1 MMRYLEMMMVLLVV
15 DSQWKDH
22 LLAMD
27 HLKEGIGLRVY
38 GQRDPLVEY
47 KKEAFD
53 MFSEMSGRISFEIIT
68 RLFKIQVQRSQEA
81 EIERTRRI
89 NLNYNRGDGSAAQP
103 VTKGKKVGRND
114 PCPCGSGKKYKKC
127 CGVND

>member
-1 MMRYLEMMMVLLVV
+1 MMRYLERMMVLQVV

-27 HLKEGIGLRVY
+27 HLKEGIGLRGY

-47 KKEAFD
+47 KKEGFD
-53 MFSEMSGRISFEIIT
+53 MFSEMSGRISSEIIT

-81 EIERTRRI
+81 EVTRARRT
-89 NLNYNRGDGSAAQP
+89 NLNYNRGDSAPTQP
-103 VTKGKKVGRND
+103 VTKGKKTGRND

-127 CGVND
+127 CGIND